1 MNALEIT
8 GLTKTYPNGVTALN
22 GINLT
27 VKEGDFFAF
36 LGENGAGKTTTI
48 SIITSLLNKTQGTVK
63 VFGYDLD
70 TQANDVKNQIGVVPQ
85 DINLSMF
92 EKCIDIVVW
101 QAGYYGIARQEA
113 LLRAEEVLKQ
123 LDLWDKRNEYSRNLS
138 GGMKRR
144 LMIARALMHKPRLL
158 ILDEP
163 TAGVDV
169 GLRKGMWEY
178 LKQLNAEGTTIILT
192 THYIEEAEELCNN
205 VAMINKGEIIRIGTI
220 KELIK
225 SLDSED
231 YVVDINSEIHEL
243 PHIQGFVC
251 ELIDSNTIKVMI
263 NKGQTINDFITQ
275 LSSFELIVTGMRQ
288 TENRLEKLFLETI
301 TTANE

>member
-1 MNALEIT
+1 MLALSIQN
-8 GLTKTYPNGVTALN
+8 LSKTYPSGTVALTDL
-22 GINLT
+22 NLE
-27 VKEGDFFAF
+27 VEEGDFFAF

-48 SIITSLLNKTQGTVK
+48 SIITNLLNKTSGTVT

-70 TQANDVKNQIGVVPQ
+70 TQPTQLKNQIGVVPQ

-101 QAGYYGIARQEA
+101 QAGYYGIAREEA
-113 LLRAEEVLKQ
+113 LVRAEEVLKQ
-123 LDLWDKRNEYSRNLS
+123 LDLWEKRNEYSRNLS

-178 LKQLNAEGTTIILT
+178 LKKLNESGTTIILT
-192 THYIEEAEELCNN
+192 THYIEEAEELCNH
-205 VAMINKGEIIRIGTI
+205 VAMINKGKIVRTGTI
-220 KELIK
+220 KDLIK
-225 SLDSED
+225 GLDKEE
-231 YVVDINSEIHEL
+231 YLVDINSTLADL
-243 PHIQGFVC
+243 PDIKGFEC
-251 ELIDSNTIKVMI
+251 SLIDENTIKVEI

-275 LSSFELIVTGMRQ
+275 LSGHKLIVTGMRQ

-301 TTANE
+301 K